1 MRVRKAHVRPG
12 GLKGHGGLRTPR
24 FGEIGAR
31 QRPFQSARAGAKR
44 QTFHGHGAR
53 GKRATGEVVYKAA
66 TAAVLVVLYVLY
78 VLPRRPD
85 CQNGKPPIPPI
96 KAD

>member
-1 MRVRKAHVRPG
+1 MRSLYNKVGAIRG
-12 GLKGHGGLRTPR
+12 GGADPENGKRRTENR
-24 FGEIGAR
+24 
-31 QRPFQSARAGAKR
+31 
-44 QTFHGHGAR
+44 TR
-53 GKRATGEVVYKAA
+53 GKRTTSEVVYKAA